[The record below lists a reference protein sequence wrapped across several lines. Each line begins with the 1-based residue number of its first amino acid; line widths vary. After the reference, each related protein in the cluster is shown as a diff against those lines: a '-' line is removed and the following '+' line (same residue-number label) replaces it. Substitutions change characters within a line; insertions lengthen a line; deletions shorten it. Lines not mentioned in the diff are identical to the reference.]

1 MPILPMASARAGQRP
16 ALDGSVEGG
25 YRVYNGHPPPPP
37 GLPPVPRNL
46 ATRLSRSNQNGAP
59 GDTAVAVTNH
69 VVGLTS
75 GEWQGKMIPLDTREQ
90 HWHSCLAPPIKCA
103 QPVPD
108 GCDQIQFGGDVMGYA
123 NGITLLTLKALN
135 PSLWNWAPSAAEAF
149 GK

>member
-1 MPILPMASARAGQRP
+1 MRASDQRLTAPSRA
-16 ALDGSVEGG
+16 AIESTTVT
-25 YRVYNGHPPPPP
+25 HHHPP
-37 GLPPVPRNL
+37 GLPPVPRNF

-59 GDTAVAVTNH
+59 SDTTAAVTNH
-69 VVGLTS
+69 VVGLTN